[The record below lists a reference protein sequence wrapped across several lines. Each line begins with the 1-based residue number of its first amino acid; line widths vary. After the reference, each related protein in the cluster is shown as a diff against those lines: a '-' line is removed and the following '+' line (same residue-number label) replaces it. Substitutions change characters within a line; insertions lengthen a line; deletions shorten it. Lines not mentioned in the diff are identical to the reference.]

1 VKDIKW
7 VFLLYAIGAAVMM
20 MGIGVA
26 IGESSIIGILCCIVL
41 LMIILGFGFKTKK
54 KWREEGRL

>member
-1 VKDIKW
+1 VKEIKW
-7 VFLLYAIGAAVMM
+7 IFLLYAVFAALSM

-26 IGESSIIGILCCIVL
+26 IGESSIIGILVSIVF
-41 LMIILGFGFKTKK
+41 LMIFLGLGFKTKK

>member
-7 VFLLYAIGAAVMM
+7 VFVLYAIGAAVSML
-20 MGIGVA
+20 GVGVA
-26 IGESSIIGILCCIVL
+26 IGERSIIGILCCIVL
-41 LMIILGFGFKTKK
+41 LIIIMGFGFKSKK

>member
-1 VKDIKW
+1 MKDIKW

-26 IGESSIIGILCCIVL
+26 IGERSIIGVFCRIVL
-41 LMIILGFGFKTKK
+41 LMVILGFGFKTKK
-54 KWREEGRL
+54 RWREEGRL

>member
-1 VKDIKW
+1 MKDIKW
-7 VFLLYAIGAAVMM
+7 IFLLYAICSALSM

-26 IGESSIIGILCCIVL
+26 IGESSIIGILISIVL
-41 LMIILGFGFKTKK
+41 LMIFLGLGFKTKK

>member
-1 VKDIKW
+1 MKDIKW
-7 VFLLYAIGAAVMM
+7 IFLLYAICAALSM

-26 IGESSIIGILCCIVL
+26 IGESSIIGIVISIVF
-41 LMIILGFGFKTKK
+41 LMLFLGLGFKTKK